1 MNAEIIKQIEEKVDK
16 CSLMLMEKEHKEFCL
31 NKVSRNNWIIMEN
44 YVIVPSP
51 LFKRFILNK
60 GYMKVVESFPE
71 KLGSSDDCEIIRA
84 IKSSNDM
91 YNNMREDEFYDFL
104 RNENMAYVFEIKD
117 GAVSDKILRLDL
129 FRFINKDNEFKGG
142 IFHILKHFT
151 VEDFYTISSNK
162 NSEYKVKTFESICYN
177 IIDNFFTGDQVHKSN
192 TEYTIHSYLDDKH
205 IMQGFYFNEGDVP
218 VYFLDTL
225 YVKRLNKKENANF
238 NR

>member
-151 VEDFYTISSNK
+151 VEDFY
-162 NSEYKVKTFESICYN
+162 
-177 IIDNFFTGDQVHKSN
+177 
-192 TEYTIHSYLDDKH
+192 
-205 IMQGFYFNEGDVP
+205 
-218 VYFLDTL
+218 
-225 YVKRLNKKENANF
+225 R
-238 NR
+238 